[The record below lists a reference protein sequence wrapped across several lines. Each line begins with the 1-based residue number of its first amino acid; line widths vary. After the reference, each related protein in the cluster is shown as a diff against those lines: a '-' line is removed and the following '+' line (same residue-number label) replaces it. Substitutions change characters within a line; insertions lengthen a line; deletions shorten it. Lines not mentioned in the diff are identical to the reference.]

1 MSLFGENKDYPDLEL
16 LCEQTQVICMRVGKA
31 IREQRKNFKTSD
43 IEEKDFNNLVS
54 FVDRAAENELV
65 KQLSAIFA
73 EAGFIAEED
82 ATRPRGKRFNWVIDP
97 LDGTTNF
104 IHGVPCYA
112 VSVALA
118 ETVPGTTEMQPVLG
132 VIYEINMDECFY
144 AWKDGGAFMNGEQIH
159 VSQTKELK
167 RALIGTGFPYVE
179 AGVFEKYVAL
189 FGELQRST
197 RGIRRPGSA
206 ATDMA
211 WTAAG
216 RFDAFYEYG
225 LSPWDVAAGII
236 IIKEAGGQCTDFS
249 NGNEVI
255 GKKELL
261 CGTGAIHAAILPII
275 QKHFSK

>member
-1 MSLFGENKDYPDLEL
+1 MSLFGDNSGFPDLEL
-16 LCEQTQVICMRVGKA
+16 LCEKTQVISIRVGRA
-31 IREQRKNFKTSD
+31 IKEQRRNFSSSQV
-43 IEEKDFNNLVS
+43 EEKDFNNLVS
-54 FVDRAAENELV
+54 FVDRAAEDELV
-65 KQLSAIFA
+65 KQLAGIFP
-73 EAGFIAEED
+73 EAGFIAEENSE
-82 ATRPRGKRFNWVIDP
+82 RPRGKRFNWIIDP

-118 ETVPGTTEMQPVLG
+118 DGMKPIMG

-144 AWKDGGAFMNGEQIH
+144 AWKDGGAWMNGKAIH
-159 VSQTKELK
+159 VSATKELK
-167 RALIGTGFPYVE
+167 KSLLATGFPYME
-179 AGVFEKYVAL
+179 GGMHDKYVSL
-189 FGELQRST
+189 FGELQRSS

-236 IIKEAGGQCTDFS
+236 LITEAGGHCTDFS
-249 NGNEVI
+249 NGDDPI
-255 GKKELL
+255 GTKELL
-261 CGTGAIHAAILPII
+261 CGTPAIHATLLPII
-275 QKHFSK
+275 QKYFIQL

>member
-1 MSLFGENKDYPDLEL
+1 MSLFGDNSGYPDLEM
-16 LCEQTQVICMRVGKA
+16 LCEKAQIIAMRVGRA
-31 IREQRKNFKTSD
+31 IREQRKNFNASQ

-54 FVDRAAENELV
+54 FVDRAAEDELV
-65 KQLSAIFA
+65 KQLSQAFP
-73 EAGFIAEED
+73 EAGFIAEEN
-82 ATRPRGKRFNWVIDP
+82 ANRPKGKRFNWIIDP

-118 ETVPGTTEMQPVLG
+118 DNMTPILG

-144 AWKDGGAFMNGEQIH
+144 AWKDGGAWMNGEHIQ
-159 VSQTKELK
+159 VSATKELK
-167 RALIGTGFPYVE
+167 RALIGTGFPYAE
-179 AGVFEKYVAL
+179 AGAFEKYVAL

-225 LSPWDVAAGII
+225 LAPWDVAAGII
-236 IIKEAGGQCTDFS
+236 IITEAGGVCTDFS
-249 NGNEVI
+249 NENDPI
-255 GKKELL
+255 GKKEIL
-261 CGTGAIHAAILPII
+261 CGTSAIHAAILPII

>member
-1 MSLFGENKDYPDLEL
+1 MSLFGAPSSLPDLEL
-16 LCEQTQVICMRVGKA
+16 LCEQVQVVAIRVGRGIK
-31 IREQRKNFKTSD
+31 EQRQHFKSSD

-54 FVDRAAENELV
+54 FVDRAAEDELV
-65 KQLSAIFA
+65 KQLSIIFP

-82 ATRPRGKRFNWVIDP
+82 ANRPKGKRFNWIIDP

-104 IHGVPCYA
+104 IHGIPCYA

-118 ETVPGTTEMQPVLG
+118 EGTHPILG

-144 AWKDGGAFMNGEQIH
+144 AWKEGGAWLNGKSIS
-159 VSQTKELK
+159 VSNTQELK
-167 RALIGTGFPYVE
+167 RALLGTGFPYLD
-179 AGVFEKYVAL
+179 AGLHEKYIAL
-189 FGELQRST
+189 FSELQRSS

-225 LSPWDVAAGII
+225 LSAWDVAAGKII
-236 IIKEAGGQCTDFS
+236 IEEAGGICTDFS
-249 NGNEVI
+249 NENDPI

-261 CGTGAIHAAILPII
+261 CGTPAIHAALLPII
-275 QKHFSK
+275 QKHLA

>member
-1 MSLFGENKDYPDLEL
+1 MSLFGDNTGYPDLEL
-16 LCEQTQVICMRVGKA
+16 LCEKAQVISIRVGRA
-31 IREQRKNFKTSD
+31 IKEQRKNFSANQ

-54 FVDRAAENELV
+54 FVDRAAEDELV
-65 KQLSAIFA
+65 KQLSSAFP
-73 EAGFIAEED
+73 EAGFITEED
-82 ATRPRGKRFNWVIDP
+82 STRPRGKRFNWIIDP

-104 IHGVPCYA
+104 VHGIPCYA

-118 ETVPGTTEMQPVLG
+118 DGMTPILG

-144 AWKDGGAFMNGEQIH
+144 AWKDGGAWLNGKAIH
-159 VSQTKELK
+159 VSNTKELK
-167 RALIGTGFPYVE
+167 RSLLGTGFPYLE
-179 AGVFEKYVAL
+179 SGMHEKYIAL
-189 FGELQRST
+189 FGELQRAT

-225 LSPWDVAAGII
+225 LAPWDVAAGII
-236 IIKEAGGQCTDFS
+236 LITEAGGHCTDFS
-249 NGNEVI
+249 NGNDPI

-261 CGTGAIHAAILPII
+261 CGTPAIHEALLPVI
-275 QKHFSK
+275 QKYFS

>member
-1 MSLFGENKDYPDLEL
+1 MNLFGDNKGYPDLGL
-16 LCEQTQVICMRVGKA
+16 LCEKAQVISMRVGKA
-31 IREQRKNFKTSD
+31 IREQRKNFKLSD
-43 IEEKDFNNLVS
+43 VEEKDFNNLVS
-54 FVDRAAENELV
+54 FVDRAAEEELV
-65 KQLSAIFA
+65 KQLSGVFP

-82 ATRPRGKRFNWVIDP
+82 ATRQRGRKFNWIIDP

-118 ETVPGTTEMQPVLG
+118 EGMTPVMG

-144 AWKDGGAFMNGEQIH
+144 AWKDGGAFLNGERIR

-167 RALIGTGFPYVE
+167 RSLIGTGFPYTE
-179 AGVFEKYVAL
+179 GSVFKKYLDL
-189 FGELQRST
+189 FGELQHST

-236 IIKEAGGQCTDFS
+236 IVNEAGGLCTDFS
-249 NGNEVI
+249 NGDEVI
-255 GKKELL
+255 SKKELL
-261 CGTGAIHAAILPII
+261 CGTPAVHAAVLPII